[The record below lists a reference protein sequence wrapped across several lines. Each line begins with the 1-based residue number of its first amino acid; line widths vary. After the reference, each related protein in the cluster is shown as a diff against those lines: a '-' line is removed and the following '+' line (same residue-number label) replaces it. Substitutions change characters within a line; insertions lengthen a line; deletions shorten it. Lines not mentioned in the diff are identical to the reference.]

1 VEVQVFSSYDGLC
14 TIGELAEHAGVS
26 VKTVRF
32 YSDSGL
38 LPEASR
44 SAGGHRRYAPD
55 SVERLAMIRSLRGLD
70 LPVPEVRRILD
81 EQDERDGAGAEG
93 TGGALED
100 AVAGRLRT
108 LGSELAALR
117 WREAALRLVQEC
129 PPTERSG
136 RLRLVGAVAAPPST
150 ASLAR
155 FWRAWLPPRM
165 PARSVSAFLEAA
177 VPHPPDDP
185 RPAQVLAFARLHA
198 FVTRPCGGGEGGG
211 SCQPWAHG
219 VAGARASAVLYAGL
233 AEAYELAGGEL
244 RRGAVPAGGEALD
257 GFVDAYA
264 STYGAHDTPDFR
276 RLLAGRLA
284 ADPRIDR
291 YWDLTAQVI
300 SAPVGRPEPTPGSA
314 HDWLLAALDAQLEAA
329 EDHGGARGGCA
340 GAGSG
345 SAGAGQGSA
354 VPPGGLRRRARGPSS
369 PS

>member
-1 VEVQVFSSYDGLC
+1 MFSSYDGLC

-32 YSDSGL
+32 YSDRGL

-44 SAGGHRRYAPD
+44 SAGGHRRYAPEA
-55 SVERLAMIRSLRGLD
+55 VGRLALIRSLRGLD

-81 EQDERDGAGAEG
+81 EQDERDGAGAGGADG

-100 AVAGRLRT
+100 AVAGRLRL

-129 PPTERSG
+129 APAERPA

-155 FWRAWLPPRM
+155 FWRSWLPARM
-165 PARSVSAFLEAA
+165 PARSVTAFLEAA

-185 RPAQVLAFARLHA
+185 RPAQVLAFAWLHA
-198 FVTRPCGGGEGGG
+198 FVTRPCDGGGG
-211 SCQPWAHG
+211 SSQPRAHG
-219 VAGARASAVLYAGL
+219 VAGARAPAVLYAGL
-233 AEAYELAGGEL
+233 AEAYDLAGGEL
-244 RRGAVPAGGEALD
+244 RRGAEPAPGEALD

-264 STYGAHDTPDFR
+264 RTYGAHDTPAFR
-276 RLLAGRLA
+276 RVLAGRLA

-291 YWDLTAQVI
+291 YWDLTAEVI
-300 SAPVGRPEPTPGSA
+300 SAPGGRPEPTPGSA
-314 HDWLLAALDAQLEAA
+314 HDWLLAALEETTD
-329 EDHGGARGGCA
+329 
-340 GAGSG
+340 
-345 SAGAGQGSA
+345 
-354 VPPGGLRRRARGPSS
+354 
-369 PS
+369 

>member
-1 VEVQVFSSYDGLC
+1 MFSSYDGLC

-32 YSDSGL
+32 YSDRGL

-44 SAGGHRRYAPD
+44 SAGGHRRYAPEA
-55 SVERLAMIRSLRGLD
+55 VERLAMIRSLRGLD

-81 EQDERDGAGAEG
+81 EQDDRDGAGGVDG

-100 AVAGRLRT
+100 AVAGRLRL

-129 PPTERSG
+129 PPAERPA

-155 FWRAWLPPRM
+155 FWRSWLPARM
-165 PARSVSAFLEAA
+165 PARSVTAFLEAA

-185 RPAQVLAFARLHA
+185 RPSQVLAFARLHA
-198 FVTRPCGGGEGGG
+198 FVTRPCDGRGG
-211 SCQPWAHG
+211 SSQPRAHG

-233 AEAYELAGGEL
+233 AEAYDLAGGEL
-244 RRGAVPAGGEALD
+244 RRGAEPAPGEALD

-264 STYGAHDTPDFR
+264 GTYGVRDTPAFR
-276 RLLAGRLA
+276 RVLAGRLA

-291 YWDLTAQVI
+291 YWDLTAEVI
-300 SAPVGRPEPTPGSA
+300 SAPDGRPEPTPGSA
-314 HDWLLAALDAQLEAA
+314 HDWLLAALEARSEAA
-329 EDHGGARGGCA
+329 GHSGAR
-340 GAGSG
+340 
-345 SAGAGQGSA
+345 A
-354 VPPGGLRRRARGPSS
+354 VS
-369 PS
+369 PR